1 MQLVSAFLAAVGLVG
16 TVLGI
21 VSWYS
26 SYAGTAQRRDSIL
39 FTIIA
44 GIIFF
49 TFLFGYLF
57 SVFGNNSSSTQ
68 NVSTNVHQSH
78 ITPTLGKTP
87 TTKTIPTPTTA
98 PTPTPTPF
106 PTPTPTPFPQSGTVL
121 YKADWSSGMN
131 GWAGGD
137 DWKTSSGL
145 LLNDGTQSNSIIL
158 APYNPGNSNIADY
171 AVETVIQFVR
181 HSDEGA
187 LGGLDSF
194 GVIVRSPDGQK
205 GYEFSACASAG
216 FFSCG
221 SNSVEIFISNGSQNI
236 AENPYVPQKGSTHTF
251 RMEVKGNKIK
261 VLIDSRLFLQATDNT
276 FLSGGQVGLFSN
288 RSQITIR
295 SFTVTA

>member
-39 FTIIA
+39 FTMIA

-87 TTKTIPTPTTA
+87 TTKTIPTPT
-98 PTPTPTPF
+98 
-106 PTPTPTPFPQSGTVL
+106 PFPQSGTVL

-158 APYNPGNSNIADY
+158 A
-171 AVETVIQFVR
+171 
-181 HSDEGA
+181 
-187 LGGLDSF
+187 
-194 GVIVRSPDGQK
+194 
-205 GYEFSACASAG
+205 
-216 FFSCG
+216 
-221 SNSVEIFISNGSQNI
+221 
-236 AENPYVPQKGSTHTF
+236 
-251 RMEVKGNKIK
+251 
-261 VLIDSRLFLQATDNT
+261 
-276 FLSGGQVGLFSN
+276 
-288 RSQITIR
+288 
-295 SFTVTA
+295 